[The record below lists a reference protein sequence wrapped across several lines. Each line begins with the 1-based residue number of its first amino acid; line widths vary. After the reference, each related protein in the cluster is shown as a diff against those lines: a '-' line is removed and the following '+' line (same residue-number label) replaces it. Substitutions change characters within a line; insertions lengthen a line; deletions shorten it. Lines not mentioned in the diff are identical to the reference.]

1 MWSHDLY
8 VTVTIT
14 RILHLLW
21 SWGNY
26 CFDQIRWASPP
37 LTFYILFQKKLNRYV
52 FKVSYTIDLVEN
64 KRVIRPKFNRACC
77 IQASFMLT
85 LKNILID
92 PDI

>member
-1 MWSHDLY
+1 MAEKKPTS
-8 VTVTIT
+8 
-14 RILHLLW
+14 
-21 SWGNY
+21 
-26 CFDQIRWASPP
+26 

-85 LKNILID
+85 LKNKLND
-92 PDI
+92 PNIWDFLQPFPKKIQMIVIADWFI